1 MVAMRNR
8 GDEISAFEAKT
19 HLSELLRE
27 TEHGRSFVIRRRGKA
42 VARLV
47 PPDHKRN
54 MRDWQQ
60 VIRSFRDLRERIAKK
75 TGKMNVRELI
85 EAGRR
90 F

>member
-1 MVAMRNR
+1 MKNR

-27 TEHGRSFVIRRRGKA
+27 AEHGRSFVICRRGKA

-47 PPDHKRN
+47 PPERDKRA
-54 MRDWQQ
+54 RDWQQ

-75 TGKMNVRELI
+75 TGHIDVRELI
-85 EAGRR
+85 EEGRR

>member
-1 MVAMRNR
+1 MRNR
-8 GDEISAFEAKT
+8 GDEISAFAAKT

-27 TEHGRSFVIRRRGKA
+27 AEQGRSFVICRRGKP

-47 PPDHKRN
+47 PPDRN
-54 MRDWQQ
+54 KSVRDWQQ

-75 TGKMNVRELI
+75 TGQINVRELI
-85 EAGRR
+85 EEGRR